1 MEWIKWKERHGISA
15 TRRNRDLS
23 TKFTALRLEKWLT
36 KAQIDEYAFE
46 FNRQILSIIG
56 ATANGVIY
64 WINSFNAFRQLKC
77 RVIQCVFRWYLC
89 WIVLPLFL
97 CLYKR
102 LQQTTKVTRIE
113 RCQRAVVVV
122 ALAVVIIVCS
132 FMSIFT
138 VPPYAPL
145 RSASFTVRV
154 PSSALSQFVC
164 MRFGFILPQT
174 IFLISFLLRVCFHPL
189 FLPLIRNENSFAL
202 FPSHLD
208 AVH

>member
-23 TKFTALRLEKWLT
+23 TTFTALRLGKWLT

-46 FNRQILSIIG
+46 FNRQILSIIR

-145 RSASFTVRV
+145 RSLCVCRLLRF
-154 PSSALSQFVC
+154 LSLFVC
-164 MRFGFILPQT
+164 ALVLFCRKRYSLYRSFCASVFILFFCHSSGT
-174 IFLISFLLRVCFHPL
+174 KTRSL
-189 FLPLIRNENSFAL
+189 FFPLI
-202 FPSHLD
+202 
-208 AVH
+208 